1 MAVLPPFSRRTV
13 GSQWVQNDFPISAR
27 TALMHLLHDL
37 VEKKYVADWI
47 DVDKELRRIARA
59 DPKIYDKTRV
69 ASSQEAR
76 ISTKN
81 YLDSLPW
88 ENVFDFCERLYS
100 HLAAD
105 VYSWDD
111 FSKDWEVQIPREEVQ
126 NYISD
131 ELQRIFLEEHLA
143 YSFLQG
149 EIRRRGRNHTRKQVS
164 NAEPTLG
171 DPRLNIAR
179 KHFAKALNYFEHPSS
194 PDFENAVK
202 EAVCAVEAAARHLF
216 PQTKGKT
223 LGEVINRIKG
233 TQEGQL
239 PKPLAD
245 TIIGLYAY
253 RNAGDGVSH
262 GGTDGG
268 KATRHVAEY
277 ALAIAASQ
285 IILLHEVAST
295 AEADVPF

>member
-1 MAVLPPFSRRTV
+1 MAVEPPFSRRTT
-13 GSQWVQNDFPISAR
+13 GSQWVQDDFPNTAR
-27 TALMHLLHDL
+27 TALNHLLHDL
-37 VEKKYVADWI
+37 IDRGYIEGWI
-47 DVDKELRRIARA
+47 DIDKEVRRIAR
-59 DPKIYDKTRV
+59 DNPKVYSRDKV
-69 ASSQEAR
+69 ASIQDAR
-76 ISTKN
+76 VSTETI
-81 YLDSLPW
+81 LQTLSW
-88 ENVFDFCERLYS
+88 EKVFDFCERLYS
-100 HLAAD
+100 HLASD
-105 VYSWDD
+105 ICSWNG
-111 FSKDWEVQIPREEVQ
+111 FANEWEVEIPREEIQ

-149 EIRRRGRNHTRKQVS
+149 EIRRRGRSHTRKQLS
-164 NAEPTLG
+164 KAEPTLG
-171 DPRLNIAR
+171 DPRLNSAR
-179 KHFAKALNYFEHPSS
+179 KHYVKALAYFEHPSK

-216 PQTKGKT
+216 PKAKAKT
-223 LGEVINRIKG
+223 LGKVINRIKG

-245 TIIGLYAY
+245 TITGLYAY

-262 GGTDGG
+262 GGADGG
-268 KATRHVAEY
+268 KATRHIAEY

-285 IILLHEVAST
+285 IILLHEIASA